1 MSEEPINQRD
11 LVHIQNAL
19 GRIEALQSIT
29 NGRIT
34 VLERNNIY
42 MRGFLGAVGLMV
54 GLPAIV
60 GTILGVFIMVKG
72 L

>member
-19 GRIEALQSIT
+19 ARIETLQSIT

-42 MRGFLGAVGLMV
+42 MRGFLAALGLLV

>member
-60 GTILGVFIMVKG
+60 GTILGVFLMIKQI
-72 L
+72 